1 MFSLWLAC
9 ALQAEPA
16 ASSKKKPVPP
26 QAARRRKWRRFV
38 FIRSLRVARTAI
50 TDQRIVDLTETSV
63 TVRWKDRAQGN
74 NCRGRNDAMLL
85 CRSESRQVYG

>member
-1 MFSLWLAC
+1 
-9 ALQAEPA
+9 
-16 ASSKKKPVPP
+16 
-26 QAARRRKWRRFV
+26 
-38 FIRSLRVARTAI
+38 VARTAI